1 MGVRRPA
8 ADFVLTLF
16 GGAGEPE
23 ILRHVAEDGER
34 EDPEDGVR
42 RSERGGEGED
52 ERQDALRGEE
62 GVGGAGGAE
71 AGCSKTTVELLILA
85 EAEAGAEGL
94 GDGEQALT
102 QAVFGGS
109 WRVRSRPGVRLL
121 ATTSRSP
128 APSLSRAAEQR
139 GCEHQR
145 ERAEKEEGDGK
156 DEKGIHMIRPRSR
169 SRFCGW

>member
-1 MGVRRPA
+1 MLRRI
-8 ADFVLTLF
+8 FVLTLF

-23 ILRHVAEDGER
+23 IRRHVAEDGER

-62 GVGGAGGAE
+62 GVGGAGGAQ
-71 AGCSKTTVELLILA
+71 AGCSETTVELLILA

-102 QAVFGGS
+102 QAVFGEQ
-109 WRVRSRPGVRLL
+109 L
-121 ATTSRSP
+121 ACEVTAGR
-128 APSLSRAAEQR
+128 AVAGNDIEDALSLSRAAEQR

-145 ERAEKEEGDGK
+145 ERAEEDEGDGE
-156 DEKGIHMIRPRSR
+156 DEKGIHVIRPRSR
-169 SRFCGW
+169 